1 MKTMKGNGMSD
12 ISETLFKIIG
22 FIALVFV
29 SAKLFFN
36 NKSDWK

>member
-1 MKTMKGNGMSD
+1 MKMIEGNSMSD
-12 ISETLFKIIG
+12 ISETLFKILG

>member
-1 MKTMKGNGMSD
+1 MIEGDSMSE
-12 ISETLFKIIG
+12 ISETLFKILG

-36 NKSDWK
+36 NKSDGK